1 MLDNFPLAELRAA
14 VAIRNSHEG
23 KRKELEASGNIDLD
37 NVRAV
42 AETGVDWISTGAI
55 TKNVRATD
63 YSMRFV

>member
-1 MLDNFPLAELRAA
+1 
-14 VAIRNSHEG
+14 VAIRNAHKG

-55 TKNVRATD
+55 TKSVRATD
-63 YSMRFV
+63 YSMRFA